1 MGRPLLCE
9 VCSDHLAYTAV
20 LHLSTHI
27 VTISYPRITDTDH
40 MLPCNYI
47 NLLNF
52 MPSPPNYAEDFL
64 KAKATLDY
72 FDALT
77 IFSTGD
83 VLMMLFNNN
92 IKGLEE

>member
-1 MGRPLLCE
+1 
-9 VCSDHLAYTAV
+9 
-20 LHLSTHI
+20 
-27 VTISYPRITDTDH
+27 
-40 MLPCNYI
+40 
-47 NLLNF
+47 